1 MVETSIVL
9 PVFNEEGNLEILYRE
24 IKEVLDKLGKKYEI
38 IFVDDGSRDKTQ
50 LVLQKLKSK
59 DKNVKIITFRTNFG
73 QTAAL
78 DAGMKAAKGKVIITM
93 DSDLQNDP
101 NDIPKMLHVLDKGFD
116 IVAGWRANRK
126 DTLSKRF
133 ISKGARLLRRIIL
146 KDRLQDSG
154 CTLRA
159 YKKECINGLNL
170 YGEMHR
176 FIHILMKQKGFRTAQ
191 MKVNH
196 RKRIHGQTKYTFSR
210 TLKSLLD
217 MALLKFWLQYSKR
230 PIHFFGGIGFFT
242 GAIGFLIALYL
253 TFIRLFMQQPI
264 ANRPMLL
271 LSILLMVLGAMFF
284 IFGLMAD
291 ILVKVYY
298 KNEESYS
305 IKSIS

>member
-9 PVFNEEGNLEILYRE
+9 PVFNEEGNLEILHRE
-24 IKEVLDKLGKKYEI
+24 IKEVLDSIKKKYEI
-38 IFVDDGSRDKTQ
+38 IFVDDGSRDKTN
-50 LVLQKLKSK
+50 LVLEKIKSN
-59 DKNVKIITFRTNFG
+59 DNNVKVITFRTNFG

-101 NDIPKMLHVLDKGFD
+101 KDIPRMLEILDKGFD

-126 DTLSKRF
+126 DTFSKRF
-133 ISKGARLLRRIIL
+133 ISKGARFLRKLIL
-146 KDRLQDSG
+146 KDKLQDSG

-159 YKKECINGLNL
+159 YKKECMNGLNL

-176 FIHILMKQKGFRTAQ
+176 FIHILMKQKGFRIAQ

-242 GAIGFLIALYL
+242 GAIGFLIAIYL
-253 TFIRLFMQQPI
+253 TSIRLFMHQPI

-271 LSILLMVLGAMFF
+271 LAILLMVLGAMFF

-305 IKSIS
+305 IKH